1 MQQQQRTS
9 MCKAAYRVSRSFL
22 RRSWGFRSS
31 RCHWSQ
37 VSLWYAALQFCPGT
51 FAASSGS
58 YGCLCHAGEGWAER
72 VQKLAL
78 EHEDEGRLGT
88 IYLDLYPR

>member
-1 MQQQQRTS
+1 M
-9 MCKAAYRVSRSFL
+9 L
-22 RRSWGFRSS
+22 

-37 VSLWYAALQFCPGT
+37 VSQWPAALHSQPLI
-51 FAASSGS
+51 AADSGS
-58 YGCLCHAGEGWAER
+58 YGCLYHAGEGWAER

-78 EHEDEGRLGT
+78 EHEDEGRLGI